1 MRILLALWCGLIA
14 MCGSLHATPAD
25 GKNGSKDSL
34 KMASSPAQNLDLEAS
49 SIQQHTFPEL
59 EKYLKENGVSS
70 TIPTHIGYAAPE
82 FTKEYIAKTFT
93 TSEYI
98 SNARDQAQGVINE
111 IERKGSFV
119 DLLSTD
125 NIIEL
130 PVGIKKKFGNST
142 VILAV
147 GQAKLYPTYTELLV
161 FCKMDLPQGKSI
173 FFGANNIKI
182 SHGGGIVGNWNLTLL
197 GDFQIPINGG
207 NSMITL
213 KGGFDMA
220 TGVTNNLTYVSFD
233 CGGVKDVNVM
243 ADVSFPR
250 SLLTPLNSD
259 YSIVND
265 QQEKVIGTFTVQN
278 LKDWNNMLAGINF
291 TKPFAIKGIEKVAF
305 EVTDAKFD
313 FSDFA
318 NNVLPNEF
326 PPNYGNITQ
335 GQENLW
341 RGVFIRSIKVI
352 LPKEFRKRGTTERV
366 TFTGQNLLFDN
377 WGFSGLVS
385 GTNILQTG
393 SASGWDFSVDKFEI
407 EVQANR
413 LRSAGFEGSIAIP
426 LSKKTATGLVKDY
439 GLAYRALFSADN
451 GYLLN
456 VGLTTDI
463 PFDLW
468 QAKGK
473 LAAGSFVELTVKD
486 DKFRPR
492 AFLNGEL
499 NIGIGD
505 GTVKEAS
512 LSGIKFQGLQL
523 QTEVPYIKADY
534 FGYQST
540 NNKVANF
547 PITLNTLS
555 FSLSNNNEVGLWAGL
570 NLNLMEESAN
580 KIQASAVMGIV
591 GKLVQD
597 ADGVSYQYDRFEV
610 TKVGVAA
617 DFKGFTIDGEISM
630 LKNHP
635 IMGTGFAGSL
645 GITLKLMGD
654 GVRVDAVA
662 AFGKIDG
669 NADDTKNYRYWYVDL
684 LVGGLNIPVG
694 GPAFI
699 INGLGGGAS
708 YHMKKSSTPLNTWMC
723 PSGLKYVPDLNT
735 GLGVRLSALFTVG
748 GKTAVVGKATL
759 EMTFTTSWG
768 VQKIGFHGKA
778 IIMPNASQKVPYA
791 NKTNLENSVKTNYTS
806 LVTTTTDPLKEADY
820 NAKVAA
826 GNFKALGDGYS
837 PLEAEDRE
845 GSIVASMGIEY
856 DFQNKALDGNFEVYM
871 NIAGGFLTG
880 VGTNGLAG
888 WAKIRFAPNRWYVLV
903 GTPQNPIGVSMT
915 LGFANITTKAYF
927 MVGDSL
933 GASPPPPSAVANIL
947 GVKLQSLDYMRN
959 LNDLGGGRGLAFGAS
974 LSVNTGELNF
984 LIFYAKFQAGIGFDI
999 MVKDYGNT
1007 VCAGGSGRIG
1017 MNGWYANGQAYAYLQ
1032 GELGVKVNLLFI
1044 KGNFPIITAGA
1055 AVLLQAKLPNPS
1067 WFAGYVAGRFSLL
1080 GGLVEG
1086 GFSCRIQFGSECTPA
1101 GGAAI
1106 PKFEMISDILPDDKG
1121 ENVSVLTNIQ
1131 VAFRL
1136 PLETT
1141 FNGNDYD
1148 AQGTPLRYNATLKSY
1163 GLWDQSG
1170 QFIEP
1175 KRQTYGYGADT
1186 YIFKTDNE
1194 LSGNTKYKF
1203 KVSVE
1208 IREIPSFILVATEEK
1223 IIEFT
1228 TGGAPLDIPLSNI
1241 AATYPVVG
1249 HKYMLPKETTTGF
1262 IKLKQTQSQLL
1273 SVQTGPKAIT
1283 VQFVDKDNVRLI
1295 KPCTYND
1302 FYASL
1307 EFGLPI
1313 LALDKEYTAEVWS
1326 GATKIFDYKFK
1337 TSKHNTFA
1345 EKMAAKVV
1353 SNYVTADLGLA
1364 GKALGNNVTNSE
1376 PFDGID
1382 LKGSRFTNFKPL
1394 IESEAVLTDDYFT
1407 NTIDPMIYKP
1417 VDEAAKI
1424 YQPITLQ
1431 RAGEP
1436 AFNYITALP
1445 VKCIEVDT
1453 EYIKI
1458 ADTTINN
1465 TLLNTVFPYKYM
1477 LPKCYYEDFKA
1488 VKNYVLEKYG
1498 TKTIEITLNQI
1509 PEYSSKV
1516 NSVTGAKEWYW
1527 FFPKAS
1533 GSGSGGMYV
1542 AYPYPI
1548 YFKALMAAANFP
1560 QITYGN
1566 YPAKFMY
1573 KVNGSA
1579 TSSTNF
1585 IFKYGD
1591 GTTNPTTTQP
1601 VLLSAKVFLGGA
1613 YDKTSGQMRANLSSS
1628 YNIIPRNSPYTGT
1641 SDVAAAAV
1649 LGYNETSDAIVD
1661 WVLIELRSESNP
1673 ATIVSKRAALLQSD
1687 GDIVDVDGI
1696 SPVELKN
1703 TQGRYHITIR
1713 HRNHLGFRTQTAINF
1728 TGGSIVTADF
1738 TQVTGTPVYN
1748 KPSATNTPLEVIGNK
1763 RVMWSGDVNGD
1774 GVINST
1780 DYSLQ
1785 SNSPTF
1791 RGSYNKLDTD
1801 LDGDDDKQYNSNQVD
1816 LDGPF
1821 VYRPGYDN
1829 ISLGQRFDKAIC
1841 YNRDGHVTFTGMFRP
1856 NSITK
1861 FFVLDAYSGEAKG
1874 ICITQSYGVNLISA
1888 IEENTYYGSLTETP
1902 ILSNVYGD
1910 VAPMKFKKQ
1919 GNTLEIYHNE
1929 VLIYTFYNMQ
1939 FGNGL
1944 NFQWVRP
1951 ANDDMNVLGTKS
1963 LFECNDIYEHI
1974 P

>member
-1 MRILLALWCGLIA
+1 MRILLTLWCGVIA
-14 MCGSLHATPAD
+14 LCGSLHAAPAN
-25 GKNGSKDSL
+25 GNNGSKDSIVTT
-34 KMASSPAQNLDLEAS
+34 ATAAQNLNFDAS
-49 SIQQHTFPEL
+49 NIQQHTFPEL
-59 EKYLKENGVSS
+59 EKYLKENGINAA
-70 TIPTHIGYAAPE
+70 IPNHVGYAAPE
-82 FTKEYIAKTFT
+82 FTKAYIDNTFT
-93 TSEYI
+93 VSEYM

-119 DLLSTD
+119 DLLSPD

-142 VILAV
+142 VTLAI

-173 FFGANNIKI
+173 FFGANNIKL
-182 SHGGGIVGNWNLTLL
+182 SHSGGVIGDWNLVLL

-220 TGVTNNLTYVSFD
+220 TGATTNLTYVSFA
-233 CGGVKDVNVM
+233 CGGVKDVNVV
-243 ADVSFPR
+243 ADISFPR

-259 YSIVND
+259 YSIVSD
-265 QQEKVIGTFTVQN
+265 PQEKVIGTFKVEKLT
-278 LKDWNNMLAGINF
+278 DWNNMLAGINF
-291 TKPFAIKGIEKVAF
+291 VKPFAIKGIEKVAF
-305 EVTDAKFD
+305 EITEAKFD

-318 NNVLPNEF
+318 NNVSLSEF
-326 PPNYGNITQ
+326 PPNYGNLTL

-341 RGVFIRSIKVI
+341 RGVFIKSIKVI
-352 LPKEFRKRGTTERV
+352 LPKEFKKRGTTERV
-366 TFTGQNLLFDN
+366 TFAGTNLLIDN
-377 WGFSGLVS
+377 WGFSGIVS

-413 LRSAGFEGSIAIP
+413 LRAAGFEGSIALPI
-426 LSKKTATGLVKDY
+426 SQKTASGLVKDY

-456 VGLTTDI
+456 VSLTSEL

-473 LAAGSFVELTVKD
+473 LQAGSFIELTVKD

-505 GTVKEAS
+505 GAVKEAS

-534 FGYQST
+534 FGYQTT

-617 DFKGFTIDGEISM
+617 DFNGFSIDGEISM

-645 GITLKLMGD
+645 GLTLKLVGD
-654 GVRVDAVA
+654 GASINAIA
-662 AFGKIDG
+662 AFGKLDG
-669 NADDTKNYRYWYVDL
+669 NADATKNYRYWYVDM

-708 YHMKKSSTPLNTWMC
+708 YHMKKSTETLTNWMC

-759 EMTFTTSWG
+759 EMTFTPSWG

-778 IIMPNASQKVPYA
+778 IIMPNASQKAPYA
-791 NKTNLENSVKTNYTS
+791 SGTDLKNSVKTNHST
-806 LVTTTTDPLKEADY
+806 LVNTVSQNETDY

-837 PLEAEDRE
+837 ALEPADRE

-871 NIAGGFLTG
+871 NIAGGFIKG

-974 LSVNTGELNF
+974 LSVNTGNLNF

-999 MVKDYGNT
+999 MVKDYGNLT
-1007 VCAGGSGRIG
+1007 CAGRPGPIG

-1032 GELGVKVNLLFI
+1032 GELGVKVNLFFI
-1044 KGNFPIITAGA
+1044 KGEFPIISAGA

-1067 WFAGYVAGRFSLL
+1067 WFAGYVAGRFSIL

-1086 GFSCRIQFGSECTPA
+1086 GFSCRIRFGDECTPA
-1101 GGAAI
+1101 GGATI
-1106 PKFEMISDILPDDKG
+1106 PKFEMIADVLPEDKA

-1136 PLETT
+1136 PLDAT
-1141 FNGNDYD
+1141 FNGDEYD
-1148 AQGTPLRYNATLKSY
+1148 AQGNPLRYNATLKSY
-1163 GLWDQSG
+1163 GLWNQAG

-1175 KRQTYGYGADT
+1175 KIQTYGYGVDT

-1208 IREIPSFILVATEEK
+1208 IREIPSFRLVATEEK
-1223 IIEFT
+1223 IVEFT
-1228 TGGAPLDIPLSNI
+1228 TGGAPMDIPLSNI
-1241 AATYPVVG
+1241 AATYPVIG

-1262 IKLKQTQSQLL
+1262 IKLKQSQSQLL

-1283 VQFVDKDNVRLI
+1283 IQFVDKANVRLI

-1302 FYASL
+1302 YLASL
-1307 EFGLPI
+1307 EFTLPV

-1353 SNYVTADLGLA
+1353 SNYVTVDIGLA
-1364 GKALGNNVTNSE
+1364 GKVLGNNVANSE

-1394 IESEAVLTDDYFT
+1394 IESEAVLTDNYFT
-1407 NTIDPMIYKP
+1407 NVIDPLIYKP

-1424 YQPITLQ
+1424 YQPIKLQ
-1431 RAGEP
+1431 RVGEP
-1436 AFNYITALP
+1436 AYNYISALP

-1488 VKNYVLEKYG
+1488 IKNYVLEKYG
-1498 TKTIEITLNQI
+1498 TTISTNTFSTYEVQQYNNRVNQGY
-1509 PEYSSKV
+1509 EQRK
-1516 NSVTGAKEWYW
+1516 WYW
-1527 FFPKAS
+1527 FLPLPNS
-1533 GSGSGGMYV
+1533 NYGSFVG
-1542 AYPYPI
+1542 YPYPI
-1548 YFKALMAAANFP
+1548 YFRDLMASVSFP
-1560 QITYGN
+1560 QITNGD
-1566 YPAKFMY
+1566 YPAKFTY
-1573 KVNGSA
+1573 KVNGFA

-1585 IFKYGD
+1585 IFKYGV
-1591 GTTNPTTTQP
+1591 GATTPTTNTQP
-1601 VLLSAKVFLGGA
+1601 ALLSAKVFLGGA
-1613 YDKTSGQMRANLSSS
+1613 YDKTSGQMRTNLSSS
-1628 YNIIPRNSPYTGT
+1628 YSIIPRNSPYAGT
-1641 SDVAAAAV
+1641 TDVAAAAV

-1738 TQVTGTPVYN
+1738 TQVSGTPVYN
-1748 KPSATNTPLEVIGNK
+1748 KPSATNTPLEVVGNK

-1791 RGSYNKLDTD
+1791 RGSYNILDTD
-1801 LDGDDDKQYNSNQVD
+1801 LDGDDDKQYNSNLVD

-1829 ISLGQRFDKAIC
+1829 ISLGQRFDKPIC
-1841 YNRDGHVTFTGMFRP
+1841 SNRDGYVTFTATFRA

-1874 ICITQSYGVNLISA
+1874 ICITQKYGVNIITA
-1888 IEENTYYGSLTETP
+1888 IEENTYYGSLIETP
-1902 ILSNVYGD
+1902 IASNVYGD
-1910 VAPMKFKKQ
+1910 VAPMKCKKQ

-1939 FGNGL
+1939 FNNGL

-1951 ANDDMNVLGTKS
+1951 ANDDVNVLGTKS
-1963 LFECNDIYEHI
+1963 LFECSDLYEHI